1 MVSNM
6 KTTIDIA
13 EPLLEQAKSVAAD
26 EGTTLRRLVEEGL
39 RLALERRAEGPHFLL
54 RDASFEGGGVQ
65 PGVDLTQWDQ
75 LRDAIYRGRR
85 T

>member
-1 MVSNM
+1 M

-13 EPLLEQAKSVAAD
+13 TPLLEQAKSTAAE
-26 EGTTLRRLVEEGL
+26 EGTTLKRLVEEGL
-39 RLALERRAEGPHFLL
+39 RLALERRAEGPRFVL
-54 RDASFEGGGVQ
+54 RDASFGGDGVQ

-75 LRDAIYRGRR
+75 LRDAIYRGRG